1 MAVTYN
7 YGTGRRKSAVAR
19 VFIKKGSGNIVVNGK
34 PVDQFF
40 SRETGR
46 MIVRQPLVLTNF
58 VDTFDIL
65 VNVTGGGESG
75 QAGAVRHGITRAL
88 IDYDAELKSPLKKA
102 GLVTRDA
109 REVERKK
116 VGFARRVVASSSR
129 SVNRFRVV
137 PKSRLR
143 AAFCHMDVVSS
154 ADPLLKP
161 ADGRLFISCWG
172 RA

>member
-88 IDYDAELKSPLKKA
+88 IDYDAELKSP
-102 GLVTRDA
+102 
-109 REVERKK
+109 
-116 VGFARRVVASSSR
+116 
-129 SVNRFRVV
+129 
-137 PKSRLR
+137 
-143 AAFCHMDVVSS
+143 
-154 ADPLLKP
+154 
-161 ADGRLFISCWG
+161 
-172 RA
+172 

>member
-1 MAVTYN
+1 MAENYF

-19 VFIKKGSGNIVVNGK
+19 VFMKRGSGNIVVNGK

-46 MIVRQPLVLTNF
+46 MIVRQPLVLTGNQ
-58 VDTFDIL
+58 DKFDIM

-88 IDYDAELKSPLKKA
+88 VDYNAELKGELRTA
-102 GLVTRDA
+102 GFVTRDA

-116 VGFARRVVASSSR
+116 VGLRKARRAKQFSKR
-129 SVNRFRVV
+129 
-137 PKSRLR
+137 
-143 AAFCHMDVVSS
+143 
-154 ADPLLKP
+154 
-161 ADGRLFISCWG
+161 
-172 RA
+172 